1 VAMAGGFHAGAV
13 RVPEVRPQGLQ
24 QDDGSVDGLLFVPV
38 EVLPLGAE
46 LVRVLHLPRHKL

>member
-1 VAMAGGFHAGAV
+1 MAGGFHAGAV